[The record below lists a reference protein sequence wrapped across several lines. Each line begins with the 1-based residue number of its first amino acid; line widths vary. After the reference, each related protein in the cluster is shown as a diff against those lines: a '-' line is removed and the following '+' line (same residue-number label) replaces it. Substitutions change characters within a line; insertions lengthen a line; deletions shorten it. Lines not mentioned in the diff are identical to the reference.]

1 MAIQFLVGRSLAQIA
16 GIEDQAR
23 QNTYGLVSAVAG
35 SSLPGLL
42 AVNFLARNEAAAA
55 APAAPAVSPA
65 PVAKVPDAP
74 SSVAAMQLPG
84 LPIINV
90 SWGLP
95 ISDGGATITSY
106 TVTAL
111 ADEAAAGTTKV
122 SATTTNFMF
131 SGLKS
136 GTRYIFKVAATN
148 SAGTGKTASSD
159 AVKVIMLPGAP
170 TSVQARAGEDDAMV
184 TWTAPADT
192 GGSPITTY
200 RITPYASGVEERW
213 VTSNGTTT
221 AARVHGLTPNTPYT
235 FEVVAMNIAGQ
246 GPSGVSAAVTPGT
259 GPAQPDVT
267 AEAGDGQATV
277 SWTAPDNRGSPI
289 TGYTVTP
296 ASPAGPG
303 TPLPTLPPTATTA
316 TVPGLTN
323 GTKYKFRVVA
333 SNSAGDS
340 APGISNEVTP
350 KAGATPQA
358 KLGSPG
364 ISSSTQE
371 DKVPAE
377 AKKT

>member
-65 PVAKVPDAP
+65 EPVAKVPDAP

-90 SWGLP
+90 SCGLP

-122 SATTTNFMF
+122 SATTTNFVF

-159 AVKVIMLPGAP
+159 
-170 TSVQARAGEDDAMV
+170 
-184 TWTAPADT
+184 
-192 GGSPITTY
+192 
-200 RITPYASGVEERW
+200 
-213 VTSNGTTT
+213 
-221 AARVHGLTPNTPYT
+221 
-235 FEVVAMNIAGQ
+235 
-246 GPSGVSAAVTPGT
+246 
-259 GPAQPDVT
+259 
-267 AEAGDGQATV
+267 
-277 SWTAPDNRGSPI
+277 
-289 TGYTVTP
+289 
-296 ASPAGPG
+296 
-303 TPLPTLPPTATTA
+303 
-316 TVPGLTN
+316 
-323 GTKYKFRVVA
+323 
-333 SNSAGDS
+333 
-340 APGISNEVTP
+340 
-350 KAGATPQA
+350 
-358 KLGSPG
+358 
-364 ISSSTQE
+364 
-371 DKVPAE
+371 
-377 AKKT
+377 